1 MLCYDRPP
9 RLPVGHHPSRWW
21 RGYGRPP
28 PTLPLILL
36 STEGVRSSLCP
47 GREAGLRT
55 FLAWAAIAAGT
66 GPLNTLSGQP
76 WVVMMLLVVVVV
88 VVVMLAVVAVVL
100 VLVVMVVPG
109 PVVVRAP
116 LGGRL
121 HPHRPGC
128 FLLVLVVALV
138 AHAARDSPC
147 SASRGARPWSGRW
160 RRPCCR
166 RRAGPCSTCTS

>member
-88 VVVMLAVVAVVL
+88 VVVVVMLAVVAVVL
-100 VLVVMVVPG
+100 VLVVLVVPG

-121 HPHRPGC
+121 HPHRPGAC
-128 FLLVLVVALV
+128 PSRPGCSWRPRSSGSPRAPR
-138 AHAARDSPC
+138 AR
-147 SASRGARPWSGRW
+147 
-160 RRPCCR
+160 
-166 RRAGPCSTCTS
+166 